1 MLEFNALLGG
11 KVSVHDMRVAVFF
24 VVLKRHFRFSHIH
37 KKELAKKCFLENHLL
52 LSGGK
57 NSLSQIRRVHVKGRD
72 VLRQWKMT
80 PPAASPLLPAI

>member
-57 NSLSQIRRVHVKGRD
+57 TVYLRSD
-72 VLRQWKMT
+72 VSMLKDVMC
-80 PPAASPLLPAI
+80 